1 MTDPAPLTAP
11 EWAELRRLLERAAV
25 DCERDPRILHQLAVA
40 LRAARSR
47 LKITERGEVALDTM
61 PSFAVFKLLAAL
73 GEAIAWKDSDAT

>member
-11 EWAELRRLLERAAV
+11 EWAELRRLLQRAAV

-47 LKITERGEVALDTM
+47 RGQEGALDTM
-61 PSFAVFKLLAAL
+61 PCFAVFELLAAL